1 MKKSCINTDKMI
13 LLSIDIQYYYIIA
26 SNVVQC
32 PDGAVVYKV
41 VQFKIS
47 QRIKLLDYFEFVI
60 M

>member
-47 QRIKLLDYFEFVI
+47 Q
-60 M
+60 